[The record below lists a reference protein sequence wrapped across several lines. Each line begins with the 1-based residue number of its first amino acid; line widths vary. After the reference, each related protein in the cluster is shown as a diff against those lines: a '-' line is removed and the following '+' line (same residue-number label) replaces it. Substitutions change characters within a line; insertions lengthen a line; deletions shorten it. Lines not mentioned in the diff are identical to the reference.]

1 MPPAASGQTSAG
13 QTGKGVSGPSGL
25 KHAVLV
31 GAGRMGSAMARGWL
45 SDLRAAGLER
55 LSVVEPSP
63 DDDVVEAA
71 EENLF
76 ALNPEP
82 EPADIVVLAV
92 KPQGFSASAEALKA
106 WVGPDTLVVSIMAG
120 VTIARIGQALGVKK
134 IARAMPNT
142 PASIGMGAT
151 AFALSDAC
159 SDAES
164 VATGKLL
171 EPLGLV
177 IGPLGEDKMDA
188 VTAVSG
194 SGPAYVFL
202 LVEALAAAGRS
213 AGLGEATA
221 NALARETIVGAAAL
235 LGDSSETPADLRKAV
250 TSPGGTTAAALDVL
264 MSAGGLPDLMR
275 KAVEAAARRGAEL
288 AREAERKG

>member
-1 MPPAASGQTSAG
+1 MAADPSTLVAG
-13 QTGKGVSGPSGL
+13 ARV

-31 GAGRMGSAMARGWL
+31 GAGRMGSAMARGWIQDL
-45 SDLRAAGLER
+45 SAAGVGR
-55 LSVVEPSP
+55 LSVVERAPTE
-63 DDDVVEAA
+63 DVVEAA
-71 EENLF
+71 DDKLIV
-76 ALNPEP
+76 LNPP
-82 EPADIVVLAV
+82 AEPADILVLAI
-92 KPQGFSASAEALKA
+92 KPQNFGKAVEGLKA
-106 WVGPDTLVVSIMAG
+106 WITPETLIVSIMAG
-120 VTIARIGQALGVKK
+120 VTIARISAALGSEKV
-134 IARAMPNT
+134 ARAMPNT
-142 PASIGMGAT
+142 PGAIGMGAT
-151 AFALSDAC
+151 AFALSPAC

-177 IGPLGEDKMDA
+177 IGPLKEDQMDA

-221 NALARETIVGAAAL
+221 NALARETVVGAGAL
-235 LGDSSETPADLRKAV
+235 LGNAAESPAELRKAV

-264 MSAGGLPDLMR
+264 MSAGGMPDLMR
-275 KAVEAAARRGAEL
+275 KAVDAAVRRGGEL
-288 AREAERKG
+288 SREAEKKD